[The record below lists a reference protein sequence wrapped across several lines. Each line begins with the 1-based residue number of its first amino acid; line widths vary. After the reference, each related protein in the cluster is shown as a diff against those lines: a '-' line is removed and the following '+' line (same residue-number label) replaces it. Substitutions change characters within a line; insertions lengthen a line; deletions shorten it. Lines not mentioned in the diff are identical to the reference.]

1 MIARKKLLIGAVA
14 LVVAGGAGYAFYAAK
29 EKREQQQAILSLLG
43 DSTAQLRKAL
53 TAPPPPEL
61 VAKLDGNLKAAKAP
75 RDPALAAAADQYI
88 HSALEVARRRSDAER
103 WGREAAL
110 SRRALSMHMAAAS
123 VRDAYWIRIASDL
136 RKRVERDHFEL
147 DIALKALGTVLATLP
162 ETRKRLEPQVSAAL
176 LLPDAEGRE
185 ASERAAASAKRA
197 AEELEKTRRLT
208 VR

>member
-1 MIARKKLLIGAVA
+1 MLGAMMAGKTLVIGAVA
-14 LVVAGGAGYAFYAAK
+14 LVVAGGAAFYAAK
-29 EKREQQQAILSLLG
+29 EKREQQQALLSLLG

-53 TAPPPPEL
+53 SAPPPPEL

-75 RDPALAAAADQYI
+75 
-88 HSALEVARRRSDAER
+88 
-103 WGREAAL
+103 L

-123 VRDAYWIRIASDL
+123 VRDSYWIRIASDL

-162 ETRKRLEPQVSAAL
+162 ETRRSLEPHASAAL
-176 LLPDAEGRE
+176 LLPD
-185 ASERAAASAKRA
+185 

-208 VR
+208 AR